1 MQPTAAVEKVLRR
14 LDALGAIS
22 DEPGNL
28 TRMFASPAMRRAN
41 ELAASW
47 MTEARMTVRQD
58 AIGNLIGHFPGKFP
72 GGKKLLLGSHLD
84 SVRNAGKFD
93 GPLGVVIAIACVE
106 QLRARLPF
114 SIEVVA
120 FADEEGLRYQTPY
133 LGSRAI
139 AGSFDLRDLER
150 SDVSEVTMR
159 DAINNFGGD
168 AAQIE
173 SCRID
178 PNSLIGYAE
187 VHIEQGPLLQ
197 ERGHAVGIVSAIAG
211 QTRARIEIRG
221 AAGHAGTVPMA
232 LRKDAL
238 CAAAEF
244 VLAVEKIG
252 REISGLVATVGKIEI
267 APNASN
273 VIPGE
278 VILTLDLRHQD
289 DAVRE
294 AARNSLHQTLME
306 IGERRGVRAEFQ
318 LVQETASS
326 PCSPELSALLR
337 SAAAKNQP
345 EVITLA
351 SGAGHDAAVMAGITP
366 VAMLFVRCKDG
377 VSHHPDESVFAAD
390 IGVAISVL
398 SDFIS
403 LLGAKHEH
411 V

>member
-22 DEPGNL
+22 DESGNL
-28 TRMFASPAMRRAN
+28 TRMFASPAMHRAN
-41 ELAASW
+41 ELTASW
-47 MTEARMTVRQD
+47 MTEAGMTVRQD

-72 GGKKLLLGSHLD
+72 GAKKLLLGSHLD
-84 SVRNAGKFD
+84 TVRNAGKFD
-93 GPLGVVIAIACVE
+93 GPLGIVIAISCVE
-106 QLRARLPF
+106 QLRAPLPF
-114 SIEVVA
+114 AIEVVA

-133 LGSRAI
+133 LGSRAL

-150 SDVSEVTMR
+150 SDANGITMR
-159 DAINNFGGD
+159 EVINNFGGD

-178 PNSLIGYAE
+178 PSTLIGYAE
-187 VHIEQGPLLQ
+187 VHIEQGPVLQ
-197 ERGHAVGIVSAIAG
+197 ERDHAVGIVSAIAG

-221 AAGHAGTVPMA
+221 VAGHAGTVPMA

-238 CAAAEF
+238 CAAAEL
-244 VLAVEKIG
+244 VLAVEKRG
-252 REISGLVATVGKIEI
+252 RKTSGLVATAGKIEI

-273 VIPGE
+273 VIPSE
-278 VILTLDLRHQD
+278 VILTLDIRHHED
-289 DAVRE
+289 IVRE
-294 AARNSLHQTLME
+294 VARNSLMQTLIE
-306 IGERRGVRAEFQ
+306 IGERRRVRTEFQ
-318 LVQETASS
+318 IVQETSSS

-337 SAAAKNQP
+337 TAAAKHQP

-351 SGAGHDAAVMAGITP
+351 SGAGHDAAVMAAITP

-377 VSHHPDESVFAAD
+377 VSHHPDESVLAAD
-390 IGVAISVL
+390 VGVAISVL

-403 LLGAKHEH
+403 LLAAMHEH